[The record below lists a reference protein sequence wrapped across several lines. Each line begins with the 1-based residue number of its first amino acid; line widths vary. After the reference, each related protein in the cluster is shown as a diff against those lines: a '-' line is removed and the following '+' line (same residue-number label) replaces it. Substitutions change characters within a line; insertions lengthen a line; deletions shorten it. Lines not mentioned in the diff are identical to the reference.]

1 MEWFNK
7 DSVITLRPWMT
18 SSFLVIVVIT
28 VRITTKELAKV
39 VSFVA
44 VIIILMVTLTGF
56 SLLSM
61 SSYARC
67 FLLVAIKDH

>member
-1 MEWFNK
+1 
-7 DSVITLRPWMT
+7 MT
-18 SSFLVIVVIT
+18 SSFLVIVAIT

-44 VIIILMVTLTGF
+44 VIIIPMVTLTGF
-56 SLLSM
+56 SLLSL

-67 FLLVAIKDH
+67 FPLVAISDH

>member
-1 MEWFNK
+1 
-7 DSVITLRPWMT
+7 MT
-18 SSFLVIVVIT
+18 SSFLVIVAIT

-56 SLLSM
+56 SLLSL

-67 FLLVAIKDH
+67 FLLVAIILVTISGY